1 MPEIAIPTPPS
12 IDVTHLTG
20 RKPPIR
26 SLLREATAL
35 DHRRLDGLLAAFD
48 LQTLAG
54 YRRFLEINA
63 AALIPL
69 EQALVAGGVNELLPD
84 WQRRTRTE
92 AMLAD
97 LAAIGG
103 TARPLAQPRFDTT
116 FDLLGT
122 LYVLEGSRLGAAYL
136 IRDVK
141 RSPYPRVSH
150 ATAYLGH
157 GAGLKLWPSFVAVLE
172 SFTDELSDPD
182 EIVRPAKRAFELFT
196 EAVAQ
201 P

>member
-1 MPEIAIPTPPS
+1 MPEIAIPTSPN
-12 IDVTHLTG
+12 IDVAHLTG
-20 RKPPIR
+20 RKPTIR
-26 SLLREATAL
+26 SLLKEATAP
-35 DHRRLDGLLAAFD
+35 DHERLDGLLAAFD

-69 EQALVAGGVNELLPD
+69 ERALVEGDVDELLPD
-84 WQRRTRTE
+84 WERRTRSE
-92 AMLAD
+92 AMRAD
-97 LAAIGG
+97 LAATGG
-103 TARPLAQPRFDTT
+103 RTRPLTQPQFDST

-136 IRDVK
+136 IKHVK
-141 RSPYPRVSH
+141 RSTDPRVSN

-157 GAGLKLWPSFVAVLE
+157 GAGLELWPSFIALLE
-172 SFTDELSDPD
+172 NYADELADP
-182 EIVRPAKRAFELFT
+182 EAIVQPAKRAFELFA

>member
-1 MPEIAIPTPPS
+1 MPEIAIPTAPH
-12 IDVTHLTG
+12 IDVAHLTG
-20 RKPPIR
+20 RKPTIR
-26 SLLREATAL
+26 SLLKEATAP
-35 DHRRLDGLLAAFD
+35 DHERLDGLLAASD

-69 EQALVAGGVNELLPD
+69 ESALVAGGVDELLPD
-84 WQRRTRTE
+84 WERRTRSE
-92 AMLAD
+92 AMRAD
-97 LAAIGG
+97 LAAISGV
-103 TARPLAQPRFDTT
+103 ARPLALPRFDGT

-136 IRDVK
+136 IKHVK
-141 RSPYPRVSH
+141 RSPDPHVRC

-157 GAGLKLWPSFVAVLE
+157 GAGLKLWPSFVALLE
-172 SFTDELSDPD
+172 NYADELADPQ
-182 EIVRPAKRAFELFT
+182 EIVQPAKRAFELFA
-196 EAVAQ
+196 EAVVQ

>member
-1 MPEIAIPTPPS
+1 MPEIAIPTSPNM
-12 IDVTHLTG
+12 DVARLAG
-20 RKPPIR
+20 RKPTIR
-26 SLLREATAL
+26 SLLRGATSP
-35 DHRRLDGLLAAFD
+35 DHERLDGLLAAD
-48 LQTLAG
+48 LQSLPG

-69 EQALVAGGVNELLPD
+69 ERALIAGGVHELLPD
-84 WQRRTRTE
+84 WEHRARTD
-92 AMLAD
+92 AIQAD
-97 LAAIGG
+97 LTAVGG
-103 TARPLAQPRFDTT
+103 TARPLSQPHFDSI

-136 IRDVK
+136 IKDVK
-141 RSPYPRVSH
+141 RSADPRVSA

-172 SFTDELSDPD
+172 GYADELADPD
-182 EIVRPAKRAFELFT
+182 AIVQPAKRAFELFV

>member
-1 MPEIAIPTPPS
+1 MPAIAVPTPQS
-12 IDVTHLTG
+12 IDAAHLAS
-20 RKPPIR
+20 RKPAIR
-26 SLLREATAL
+26 SLLKEATAA
-35 DHRRLDGLLAAFD
+35 DHERLDSLLAVLD
-48 LQTLAG
+48 LQALAG

-63 AALIPL
+63 SALIPL
-69 EQALVAGGVNELLPD
+69 ERALVAGGVNELLPD
-84 WQRRTRTE
+84 WKRRARTE

-97 LAAIGG
+97 LAALDG
-103 TARPLAQPRFDTT
+103 TARPLAQPNLDSR

-136 IRDVK
+136 IKNVK
-141 RSPYPRVSH
+141 RSADPRVSH

-157 GAGLKLWPSFVAVLE
+157 GDGLKLWPSFVGLLE
-172 SFTDELSDPD
+172 AYADELADPD
-182 EIVRPAKRAFELFT
+182 EIIQPAKQAFDLFT